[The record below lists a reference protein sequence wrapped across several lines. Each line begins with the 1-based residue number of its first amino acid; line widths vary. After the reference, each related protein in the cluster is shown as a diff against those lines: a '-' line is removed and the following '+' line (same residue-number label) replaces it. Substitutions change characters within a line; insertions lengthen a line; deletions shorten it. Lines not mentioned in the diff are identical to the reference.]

1 MDTAIRRK
9 EAIVTSPDSTGE
21 FVQKIQDNQKKA
33 EKNRNRAKGS
43 EGNVLPGKQHSTN
56 K

>member
-1 MDTAIRRK
+1 M
-9 EAIVTSPDSTGE
+9 ENTSG
-21 FVQKIQDNQKKA
+21 FVQKVQDTQKKA
-33 EKNRNRAKGS
+33 EKSKHQGKGS

>member
-1 MDTAIRRK
+1 M
-9 EAIVTSPDSTGE
+9 ENTSD
-21 FVQKIQDNQKKA
+21 FVQKVQDNQKKA
-33 EKNRNRAKGS
+33 EKNKHQGKGN

>member
-1 MDTAIRRK
+1 MDNTQR
-9 EAIVTSPDSTGE
+9 
-21 FVQKIQDNQKKA
+21 FVQKFTDNQKKS
-33 EKNRNRAKGS
+33 EKNKRSGHGN

>member
-1 MDTAIRRK
+1 MTDNT
-9 EAIVTSPDSTGE
+9 TD
-21 FVQKIQDNQKKA
+21 FVQKFNDNRRKN
-33 EKNRNRAKGS
+33 EKNKRSGHGS

>member
-1 MDTAIRRK
+1 LDNTR
-9 EAIVTSPDSTGE
+9 E
-21 FVQKIQDNQKKA
+21 FVEKVHDTQKKA
-33 EKNRNRAKGS
+33 EKNKRSGHGN